1 MSPRTRKI
9 FTAEVAEFRR
19 VSRLFLCALCG
30 FILLP
35 VGASAQV
42 KLVEKAPGVPPAPAF
57 KLPPVAERRLPN
69 GMRVLVVENHEQ
81 PVVSFSVMVRSG
93 GRNES
98 DEKAGL
104 AQMTAA
110 LLDQGTATRTAKQI
124 AETIDSAG
132 GALSAGASW
141 DATTASSTVLA
152 NRANLAAEL
161 LADILI
167 NPAFKDEEI
176 ARVRTQ
182 SLNGLQVSRA
192 DAGFMADQVF
202 ERVVFAGTP
211 YAHPLGGTPESI
223 RALTRDDLVAFHK
236 TYYAPQNATLAIVG
250 DLTAAEGFALAE
262 KHFGGWAK
270 AADAPP
276 APASLGTVK
285 PAAARVII
293 LDKPDAAQTEIRV
306 GHLGF
311 ARGDKD
317 YYTASVAN
325 AILGGAPFSSR
336 IENELRVKRGLTY
349 GAGSAF
355 DSRLLLG
362 QFQVET
368 DTKTPTTAEA
378 VNVILEEVT
387 RFRGADVPAEELA
400 QRKGFLAGVFL
411 LSLETPAGIAAK
423 LLQAELYGLGT
434 DYVDTYTNR
443 INAVTAADVRRIAEA
458 RIRPE
463 QFVIVLAGNAKEFE
477 AAAAKFGPVEKIP
490 FDEVD
495 LASETLRPSKP
506 AAVAVSE
513 ADAKAGLALAN
524 RAIAALGGD
533 AWVTMKSL
541 TLKGTGSLT
550 PAPGQTLPIQS
561 IASYAV
567 FPEKTYVEL
576 DLGIAK
582 IQQGSDGTTGWA
594 KTPQGVQD
602 ATAQVK
608 EGRNFGIEV
617 LRRLGKGGLTA
628 RPIAD
633 AEVDGKAAKGFAL
646 ADADGHVTEF
656 WIDAASGL
664 PVKIAYTSAQG
675 RLEVFL
681 KDYRAVSGIQVPGRI
696 EQWREGN
703 RFLEATYSDIQVNVE
718 VDPKLFEKPAA

>member
-1 MSPRTRKI
+1 M
-9 FTAEVAEFRR
+9 
-19 VSRLFLCALCG
+19 
-30 FILLP
+30 
-35 VGASAQV
+35 ASAQV
-42 KLVEKAPGVPPAPAF
+42 KLVDKAPGVPPAPAF

-81 PVVSFSVMVRSG
+81 PIVSFSVMVRSG
-93 GRNES
+93 GLSEP
-98 DEKAGL
+98 DDKAGL
-104 AQMTAA
+104 AQMTAG
-110 LLDQGTATRTAKQI
+110 LLDQGTTTRTAKQI

-132 GALSAGASW
+132 GALSASASW
-141 DATTASSTVLA
+141 DATTASSTVLT
-152 NRANLAAEL
+152 NRAGLGAEL
-161 LADILI
+161 LSDILR

-182 SLNGLQVSRA
+182 SLSGLQVSRA
-192 DAGFMADQVF
+192 DAGFVADQVF

-223 RALTRDDLVAFHK
+223 RGITRDDLVAFHK
-236 TYYAPQNATLAIVG
+236 THYTPNNATLAIVG

-270 AADAPP
+270 P
-276 APASLGTVK
+276 AGDGQMLTLK
-285 PAAARVII
+285 PVEAKPTTARVII

-306 GHLGF
+306 GHIGIT
-311 ARGDKD
+311 RGDKD
-317 YYTASVAN
+317 YFNAAVAN

-349 GAGSAF
+349 GAGSTF
-355 DSRLLLG
+355 DARRFIG

-378 VNVILEEVT
+378 VNVILEEVA

-411 LSLETPAGIAAK
+411 LSLETPSGIASR

-434 DYVDTYTNR
+434 DYIDTYTNR

-477 AAAAKFGPVEKIP
+477 EAAKKFGPVEKIP

-495 LASETLRPSKP
+495 LASENLRPAKP
-506 AAVAVSE
+506 VAAAVSE
-513 ADAKAGLALAN
+513 ADAKAGTDLAN
-524 RAIAALGGD
+524 RAIGALGGD
-533 AWVTMKSL
+533 AWLTMKSL
-541 TLKGTGSLT
+541 ALTGTGSLT

-561 IASYAV
+561 IKSFAV
-567 FPEKTYVEL
+567 YPDKTFVEL

-582 IQQGSDGTTGWA
+582 IQQGTDGATGWA

-617 LRRLGKGGLTA
+617 LRRLGKGGLVA
-628 RPIAD
+628 RPLAD

-646 ADADGHVTEF
+646 RDAEGHETEF
-656 WIDAASGL
+656 YVDAATGL
-664 PVKIAYTSAQG
+664 VVKIGYTSAQG
-675 RLEVFL
+675 RIEIFL

-703 RFLEATYSDIQVNVE
+703 RFLEANYTDIQVNVE
-718 VDPKLFEKPAA
+718 VDPKVFEKPAA